1 MNAGEY
7 NRRIT
12 IQSKTVTYDSYNEPI
27 ETWTD
32 GPTVWASIVTTGGG
46 EFYAAQRLNA
56 STQALF
62 KIRYGTTVTEL
73 DRIKYGDR
81 IFEILR
87 PPNDVDEAHR
97 ELHISG
103 KEVV

>member
-27 ETWTD
+27 EAWTD

-46 EFYAAQRLNA
+46 EFYAAQKLNA

-62 KIRYGTTVTEL
+62 KIRYGTTVTVL
-73 DRIKYGDR
+73 DRIKYGNR
-81 IFEILR
+81 TFEILSV
-87 PPNDVDEAHR
+87 NDANEAHR

-103 KEVV
+103 KEVI